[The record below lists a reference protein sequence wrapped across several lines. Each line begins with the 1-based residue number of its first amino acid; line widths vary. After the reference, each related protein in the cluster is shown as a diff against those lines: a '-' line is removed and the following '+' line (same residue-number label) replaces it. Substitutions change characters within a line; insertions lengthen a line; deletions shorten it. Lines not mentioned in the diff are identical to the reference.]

1 MVVDLPRCAAILSS
15 RVPRH
20 LPLVRLAVRL
30 HHSQDLEII
39 VLRHQ
44 LGVLRWQVDRPG
56 LTDADGSLLGVVAAA
71 LARPSRAAGHPRHA
85 AASAAAPRRLT
96 LDPATATA
104 GPTIDLSGASPTHA
118 APRSQVSDLGLP
130 PHPRRTERARP
141 SHRCV
146 HGPADPQQRPNR
158 PRTHTLQSD
167 LVAVPAVACDFATI
181 DTVTLRRLYLLLFI
195 DIATRTVHF
204 AAITGHPAGVWASPA
219 ARNLLLQNGHQLADA
234 GALVRDRASP
244 VHRRLRRD
252 LHNRTHQGPQDTRAH
267 ARGERVR
274 PTLDPHP
281 SSELPDRTVI
291 WNQRQPERLVVDYI
305 DHDNTHRPHRSLNQR
320 PAQYPVRLKAAGG
333 APFHLR
339 IESWCN

>member
-167 LVAVPAVACDFATI
+167 LVAVPAVACDFATS
-181 DTVTLRRLYLLLFI
+181 TPSRCAGSTCCCSSTSLPGPCTSQRSRATLPASGPAQPPGTCCCKTATNWPTPVRSCATAQAQFI
-195 DIATRTVHF
+195 DAFDEIFTTERIKVLKTPVRTPVANAFAQRWIRTLQASSPTAPSSGTNGNPRGSSSTTSITTTRTGP
-204 AAITGHPAGVWASPA
+204 T
-219 ARNLLLQNGHQLADA
+219 ARSTSD
-234 GALVRDRASP
+234 
-244 VHRRLRRD
+244 LR
-252 LHNRTHQGPQDTRAH
+252 NTR
-267 ARGERVR
+267 
-274 PTLDPHP
+274 
-281 SSELPDRTVI
+281 
-291 WNQRQPERLVVDYI
+291 
-305 DHDNTHRPHRSLNQR
+305 
-320 PAQYPVRLKAAGG
+320 
-333 APFHLR
+333 
-339 IESWCN
+339 